1 MNRIECI
8 KNIKQYL
15 LEQVENKVNFLN
27 RCTLDIYGVNATKDQ
42 AISIYKSFLDK
53 DLESMIYIDGNIFK
67 IDYKSLMKEAK
78 KWLI

>member
-27 RCTLDIYGVNATKDQ
+27 RCTLDIYGVNATKEQAIFLVAKKFATKNIGVNATKEQ
-42 AISIYKSFLDK
+42 AISERNFALSK
-53 DLESMIYIDGNIFK
+53 IFM
-67 IDYKSLMKEAK
+67 S
-78 KWLI
+78 

>member
-27 RCTLDIYGVNATKDQ
+27 RCTLDIYGVNATKEQ
-42 AISIYKSFLDK
+42 AISERNFVLSK
-53 DLESMIYIDGNIFK
+53 IFM
-67 IDYKSLMKEAK
+67 S
-78 KWLI
+78 

>member
-27 RCTLDIYGVNATKDQ
+27 RCTLDIYGVNATKEQ
-42 AISIYKSFLDK
+42 AIYSRCRFLHILF
-53 DLESMIYIDGNIFK
+53 LELMQQKNKLYLYIKVF
-67 IDYKSLMKEAK
+67 
-78 KWLI
+78 